1 LLPAAFAVANVSSS
15 EVEEG
20 QMFAVPVSIT
30 TSCPVGFVEVTAV
43 AVNVRH
49 VPDAASVIAEALER
63 ALDVVAEDIPESGMV
78 FKITDG
84 LIFNDVDESDVHV
97 IVCSDETP
105 RSPATGAASVD
116 TEIDVMLFV
125 PATMVRAA
133 DAGTEDN
140 TPRPKAATATS
151 AMRLKVVFVDIFF
164 LSISQS

>member
-1 LLPAAFAVANVSSS
+1 
-15 EVEEG
+15 
-20 QMFAVPVSIT
+20 MFAVPVSIT
-30 TSCPVGFVEVTAV
+30 TSCPVGDVEVTPV

-63 ALDVVAEDIPESGMV
+63 ALDVVVEDIPESGMV

-97 IVCSDETP
+97 IVCSDELP
-105 RSPATGAASVD
+105 RSPATGAESVD